1 MRCMIF
7 CSSTSFPWQQRER
20 EQTFV
25 TSYILSWLDYCN
37 CLLMGTPNSAIQP
50 LQKVQN
56 FAARLILMAACYH
69 HSTTILQKLH
79 WLPISQNI
87 KYKVACLRFHAING
101 SSPTDLSELL
111 CIYTPSHTFH
121 SSSDSRM
128 LKIQQYKCKTHGFHT
143 FTYFGPYVWN
153 SLQQDIR
160 QCSTLPS
167 FKTK

>member
-20 EQTFV
+20 KQTFV

-56 FAARLILMAACYH
+56 FAARLILMAPCYH

-87 KYKVACLRFHAING
+87 KYKVASMRFHAING
-101 SSPTDLSELL
+101 SSPTYLFELL
-111 CIYTPSHTFH
+111 HVYTPSCTIPACSKSHNTNTRLMAFALSLTLDPVFGIHSHTMSGNAQLFH
-121 SSSDSRM
+121 L
-128 LKIQQYKCKTHGFHT
+128 LKR
-143 FTYFGPYVWN
+143 N
-153 SLQQDIR
+153 
-160 QCSTLPS
+160 
-167 FKTK
+167 